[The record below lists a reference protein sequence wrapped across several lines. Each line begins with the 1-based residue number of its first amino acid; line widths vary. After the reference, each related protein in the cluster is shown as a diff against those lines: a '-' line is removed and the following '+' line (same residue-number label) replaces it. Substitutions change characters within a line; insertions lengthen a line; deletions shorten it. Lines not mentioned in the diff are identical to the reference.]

1 MILGWL
7 TSRRF
12 FNELAMAGLA
22 NPVDQWVGAKCD
34 NVLLNFAPSDKN
46 IKVISFSVFQ
56 IFHETSMFLDHS
68 KTNAKSQ
75 RILNSQ
81 ARGLLCISDG

>member
-7 TSRRF
+7 PQEDSSTNWLWQDWPTQWTS
-12 FNELAMAGLA
+12 GL
-22 NPVDQWVGAKCD
+22 GLSD

-75 RILNSQ
+75 RISNSQ
-81 ARGLLCISDG
+81 A

>member
-1 MILGWL
+1 MFLHDIWLAWL

-34 NVLLNFAPSDKN
+34 NVILNFAPSDKN

-56 IFHETSMFLDHS
+56 IFHSIQKPTQKASVF
-68 KTNAKSQ
+68 
-75 RILNSQ
+75 
-81 ARGLLCISDG
+81 